1 MNHHEQ
7 VTELFKEHFEDYPI
21 TGIEIG
27 TAEGCLTK
35 TLLMYL
41 DNLQRIYTVDPFQY
55 RPNEQYEASKYN
67 QEWHDNVRKH
77 AEVALAVYP
86 GRCTLLCLTSDN
98 SVSLTPDK
106 VDFVWIDGDHTLSQ
120 VEKDIKNYYP
130 KVVSGGI
137 FGGHDWNLVIKLVK
151 ELIVENVT
159 LGQDWT
165 WWAIK
170 K

>member
-7 VTELFKEHFEDYPI
+7 VTELFKEHFKDIPI

-41 DNLQRIYTVDPFQY
+41 SNLERIYSIDPYLFDSKSGF
-55 RPNEQYEASKYN
+55 EAGKNN
-67 QEWHDNVRKH
+67 QEWHDDRRRQ
-77 AEVALAVYP
+77 AEVALTVYE
-86 GRCTLLCLTSDN
+86 GRYTHLCIPSDEAIYFVP
-98 SVSLTPDK
+98 SE

-120 VEKDIKNYYP
+120 VQKDVLNYYP
-130 KVVSGGI
+130 RVKSGGI

-151 ELIVENVT
+151 ELITEPVT

>member
-7 VTELFKEHFEDYPI
+7 VVQLFKDYFKDSSI
-21 TGIEIG
+21 IGIEIG

-35 TLLMYL
+35 SLLMYL
-41 DNLQRIYTVDPFQY
+41 SNLDMIYTIDPFQY
-55 RPNEQYEASKYN
+55 RPGEQYEASKNN
-67 QEWHDNVRKH
+67 QEWHNDRRRQ
-77 AEVALAVYP
+77 AEVALAVYE
-86 GRCTLLCLTSDN
+86 GRYNLLSIPSDDAAN
-98 SVSLTPDK
+98 ITPDK

-120 VEKDIKNYYP
+120 VKKDVENYYS

>member
-7 VTELFKEHFEDYPI
+7 VVELFLNHFKDSYI

-35 TLLMYL
+35 SLLLYL
-41 DNLQRIYTVDPFQY
+41 SNLTMIHTIDPFQY
-55 RPNEQYEASKYN
+55 RPGEQYEASKNN
-67 QEWHDNVRKH
+67 QEWHDDRRRQ
-77 AEVALAVYP
+77 AEVALAVYE
-86 GRCTLLCLTSDN
+86 GRYNLLCVPSDN
-98 SVSLTPDK
+98 AVSLTPNN
-106 VDFVWIDGDHTLSQ
+106 VDFVWIDGDHTESQ
-120 VEKDIKNYYP
+120 VRKDILNYYS
-130 KVVSGGI
+130 KVRSGGI

-151 ELIVENVT
+151 ELITEPVT

-165 WWAIK
+165 WWAVK

>member
-7 VTELFKEHFEDYPI
+7 VTALFKEHFKDTPI

-41 DNLQRIYTVDPFQY
+41 PNLERIYSIDPYVFD
-55 RPNEQYEASKYN
+55 PHSGFEAGKYN
-67 QEWHDNVRKH
+67 QEWHDDRRRQ
-77 AEVALAVYP
+77 AEVALAVYE
-86 GRCTLLCLTSDN
+86 GRYTHLCIPSDDATYFVP
-98 SVSLTPDK
+98 SE

-120 VEKDIKNYYP
+120 VEKDVLNYYP
-130 KVVSGGI
+130 KVKSGGI

-151 ELIVENVT
+151 ELITEPVT

-165 WWAIK
+165 WWAVK